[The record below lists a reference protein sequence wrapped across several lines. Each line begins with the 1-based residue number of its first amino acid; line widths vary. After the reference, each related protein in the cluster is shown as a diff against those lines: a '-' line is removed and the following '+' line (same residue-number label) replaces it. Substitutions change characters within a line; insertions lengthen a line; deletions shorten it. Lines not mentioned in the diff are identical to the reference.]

1 MELPAASVEYR
12 PRPHTEPQ
20 FASTHVC
27 SVDATTR
34 SADPRRHV
42 TVRPLKPNVEPRP
55 RADAWTK
62 SHPPSA
68 TQSRA
73 TDSEREFKFEQKPFI
88 GVFFFLPKRGFPER
102 GFFLGFFPKRGSPKR
117 IPFLG
122 FLLSCVPLSHG
133 PSGICATCFN
143 YTFHMCDMTHDM
155 RIVDMCTICIMTH
168 MDALWHV

>member
-1 MELPAASVEYR
+1 MPPDTPTISSIQPRMELPAASVEYR

-42 TVRPLKPNVEPRP
+42 TVRPLKLNVGPRP

-68 TQSRA
+68 TQRRA
-73 TDSEREFKFEQKPFI
+73 TDSERGHRSQRPMSHQSQHDNSNFNRSHLL
-88 GVFFFLPKRGFPER
+88 VFFFPCQKGDSQKGDSFWDSSQKGDPQKE
-102 GFFLGFFPKRGSPKR
+102 SP
-117 IPFLG
+117 FWD
-122 FLLSCVPLSHG
+122 S
-133 PSGICATCFN
+133 
-143 YTFHMCDMTHDM
+143 
-155 RIVDMCTICIMTH
+155 
-168 MDALWHV
+168 

>member
-68 TQSRA
+68 TQIRA
-73 TDSEREFKFEQKPFI
+73 TDSERGHRPQRPVSHQSQHENSNLN
-88 GVFFFLPKRGFPER
+88 GSHLLVVFFFIPKKGIPKKGILFGILPKKGIPKKSPLFGILDFP
-102 GFFLGFFPKRGSPKR
+102 
-117 IPFLG
+117 
-122 FLLSCVPLSHG
+122 
-133 PSGICATCFN
+133 CAAVTRTIRRLYCQPQSTI
-143 YTFHMCDMTHDM
+143 YHSTH
-155 RIVDMCTICIMTH
+155 
-168 MDALWHV
+168 